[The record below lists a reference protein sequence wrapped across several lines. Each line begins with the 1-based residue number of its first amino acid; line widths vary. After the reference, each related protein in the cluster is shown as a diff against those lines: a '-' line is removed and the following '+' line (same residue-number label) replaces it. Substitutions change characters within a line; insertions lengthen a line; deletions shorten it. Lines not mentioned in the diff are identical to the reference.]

1 MASSCLKLPQVGF
14 KLVYAPQNVDFSLC
28 FTVFLSLPEE
38 PDWTRNGKRRFFHC
52 CAWVCPVFASSS
64 EHQQAM
70 VFIWFSYVFVW
81 FCIWFSYGFHLVFI
95 WFSYGFL
102 TMIHKDSQGSTRTHK
117 DSQGLTRIRKDSQ
130 QGHKDS
136 QGLTTIHKDSQ
147 GFARIHKD

>member
-1 MASSCLKLPQVGF
+1 MIHKPQVGSTWLPVASSWPQVASSCLKLASSWLIFPKSSKNIVFYSVSEHPQ
-14 KLVYAPQNVDFSLC
+14 
-28 FTVFLSLPEE
+28 E

-102 TMIHKDSQGSTRTHK
+102 TMIHKDSQGFTRINK
-117 DSQGLTRIRKDSQ
+117 DSQGFTRT
-130 QGHKDS
+130 HEDS
-136 QGLTTIHKDSQ
+136 QGLTT
-147 GFARIHKD
+147 RT